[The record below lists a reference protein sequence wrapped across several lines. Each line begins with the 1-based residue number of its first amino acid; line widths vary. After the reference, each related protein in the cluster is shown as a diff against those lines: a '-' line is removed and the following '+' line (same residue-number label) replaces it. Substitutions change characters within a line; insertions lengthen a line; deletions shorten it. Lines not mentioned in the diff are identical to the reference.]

1 MKIVVINGPN
11 LNFLGIREPHI
22 YGHETLKDL
31 EEMLINESDK
41 YEGLEL
47 SFFQSNS
54 EGALIDFMQQCYY
67 DKVEGIIM
75 NPGALTHYSYA
86 LADAIKSVSIP
97 VVEVHISNIHARE
110 SFRSHSVTAANS
122 IGIIGGFGFEGY
134 SMALEGIVKYLN
146 KQHKISI

>member
-1 MKIVVINGPN
+1 MKIAVINGPN

-31 EEMLINESDK
+31 EQRLETESQK
-41 YEGLEL
+41 YKGLEL

-54 EGALIDFMQQCYY
+54 EGAIIDFMQQCYGEGI
-67 DKVEGIIM
+67 EGIIM

-110 SFRSHSVTAANS
+110 SFRSHSVTAASS
-122 IGIIGGFGFEGY
+122 IGIIGGFGFDGY
-134 SMALEGIVKYLN
+134 SMALEGLIKHLLKVKDL
-146 KQHKISI
+146 S

>member
-1 MKIVVINGPN
+1 M
-11 LNFLGIREPHI
+11 
-22 YGHETLKDL
+22 LK
-31 EEMLINESDK
+31 NESEK
-41 YEGLEL
+41 YKAVELE
-47 SFFQSNS
+47 FFQSNS

-67 DKVEGIIM
+67 NKVDGIIM

-122 IGIIGGFGFEGY
+122 IGIIGGFGFDGY
-134 SMALEGIVKYLN
+134 TMALAGLVKYLN
-146 KQHKISI
+146 QKSKE

>member
-1 MKIVVINGPN
+1 MKIAVINGPN

-22 YGHETLKDL
+22 YGQDTLQDL
-31 EEMLINESDK
+31 ESMLLKEAGQYKNVV
-41 YEGLEL
+41 L

-67 DKVEGIIM
+67 DGVEGIIM

-86 LADAIKSVSIP
+86 LADAIKSISIP

-110 SFRSHSVTAANS
+110 SFRSHSVTAASS
-122 IGIIGGFGFEGY
+122 IGIIGGFGFDGY
-134 SMALEGIVKYLN
+134 KMALDGLIKHLN
-146 KQHKISI
+146 K

>member
-1 MKIVVINGPN
+1 MRIAVINGPN
-11 LNFLGIREPHI
+11 LNFLGIREPQI
-22 YGHETLKDL
+22 YGCETLKDL
-31 EEMLINESDK
+31 EHMLKNESEK
-41 YEGLEL
+41 YKAVELE
-47 SFFQSNS
+47 FFQSNS

-67 DKVEGIIM
+67 NKVDGIIM

-122 IGIIGGFGFEGY
+122 IGIIGGFGFDGY
-134 SMALEGIVKYLN
+134 TMALAGLVKYLN
-146 KQHKISI
+146 QKSKE